1 MTAIATGIVMFFF
14 GFFIAAALGANRE
27 DHYES
32 IEPERDAFSSS
43 GVIRDR

>member
-14 GFFIAAALGANRE
+14 GFFIAAALGANR
-27 DHYES
+27 DDYYEGF
-32 IEPERDAFSSS
+32 EPERDAFSSS